1 MNNTDTPAP
10 DYGEP
15 WRTKENHLSTSLYD
29 GKGNYFADIH
39 ELVGQDSSIAW
50 EKANRIVACVNAC
63 AGIPDPAAHMA
74 AMREAIREAHGA
86 LFRLSEEWKYQAK
99 IGNVPDDRVEANLS
113 TAALTKLQPFLK

>member
-74 AMREAIREAHGA
+74 AMREAIREAYYSIKNA
-86 LFRLSEEWKYQAK
+86 
-99 IGNVPDDRVEANLS
+99 S
-113 TAALTKLQPFLK
+113 TVLGTTPRQDIALTKLKPFLDQ